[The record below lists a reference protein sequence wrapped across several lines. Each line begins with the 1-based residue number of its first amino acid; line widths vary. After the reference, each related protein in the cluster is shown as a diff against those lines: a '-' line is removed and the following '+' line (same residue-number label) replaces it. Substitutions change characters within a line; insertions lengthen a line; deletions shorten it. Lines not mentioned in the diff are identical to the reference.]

1 MLFNQSYL
9 HTLLEIKTLPS
20 AFWFA
25 ECFLALDKE
34 DLCRVPSKK
43 YSVKNTWQRSSLPSV
58 KKKYSAKKAL
68 GKDALCQVFF

>member
-1 MLFNQSYL
+1 VLFG
-9 HTLLEIKTLPS
+9 LPS
-20 AFWFA
+20 VFW
-25 ECFLALDKE
+25 ALDKE
-34 DLCRVPSKK
+34 ALCRVPSKK